1 MSENQNSL
9 SQPRIEL
16 RCPGGSGGLRRTG
29 KTAALTMN
37 YQPASTSLIRR
48 GPFAAL
54 ALFLCAGPF
63 AALPAEELPRE
74 AAQLL
79 DRYCVRCHKGEKP
92 KGGLDLSSARDSEAI
107 QRGRKKWESVSRMLA
122 LREMPPKKAR
132 QPSEAERLALRAA
145 VDAELDR
152 FDCDGVID
160 PGRPTIRRLSRYEY
174 ARTVRDLTGL
184 ELELADDFPADDV
197 GYGFDNIGDVLSL
210 PPLLLEKYMDSAE
223 KITGRLF
230 STLPA
235 AGAGLGHFEGELAAL
250 QNKTPNKQVLPAGSA
265 AGIYSNYELSVIY
278 EAREAGDY
286 VLRARAYGS
295 QAGPETVRMG
305 FRIDGKTVGEAQV
318 KAVAVAPKIY
328 EVAVRL
334 ARGQHRFGMALLN
347 DYYAPNDPNPALRG
361 DRNLFIDWFEAALVE
376 TKKPPVESSGLIV
389 RPLMEDGRPHAANI
403 RKTIETFVTR
413 AYRRPLQPGE
423 LDRLVQLGRG
433 VYEDEGTLEDAL
445 RVVFQAALSSP
456 YFIFRVELDAEP
468 ENPAAIH
475 PVAPYELATR
485 LSYFLWSS
493 MPDAEL
499 FKLAADGRLAEPKE
513 LDAQVRRMLRDPRA
527 SALAE
532 NFAEQWLQTRFL
544 AGSTP
549 DPDIFP
555 GFDEPL
561 REAMRQETRL
571 FFGAIVSEDRSM
583 MDFIDSD
590 FTYVNGRLARHY
602 GIDGVSGEEFKRVSV
617 KGTPRGGVLT
627 QASILTLT
635 SYPTRTSPVFRGKW
649 VLEQLL
655 GTPPPPPPPDVP
667 ELDGEGGA
675 VLTGSLRQRL
685 EKHRL
690 DSACAVCH
698 DRLDPLGFALENF
711 DAVGA
716 WREFDGKF
724 LVDAKAVLPGGK
736 PFEGPGELKVLLKN
750 SPKPFI
756 RALSE
761 KMLTYALGRGLEY
774 YDKCT
779 IDQLVDLAAAKGY
792 KISSLISGIVQSDTF
807 RLRRGGRSVK
817 QP

>member
-1 MSENQNSL
+1 MIL
-9 SQPRIEL
+9 PL
-16 RCPGGSGGLRRTG
+16 R
-29 KTAALTMN
+29 
-37 YQPASTSLIRR
+37 QPATTGSLKRATLVLLCSAIS
-48 GPFAAL
+48 AA
-54 ALFLCAGPF
+54 ASG
-63 AALPAEELPRE
+63 AEDFSRE
-74 AAQLL
+74 AAGLL
-79 DRYCVRCHKGEKP
+79 DRYCVRCHRGEKP
-92 KGGLDLSSARDSEAI
+92 KGGLDLEEARDPASV
-107 QRGRKKWESVSRMLA
+107 QRGRKKWEAVSRMLR
-122 LREMPPKKAR
+122 LREMPPKKAK
-132 QPSEAERLALRAA
+132 QPTEKERFALREAI
-145 VDAELDR
+145 DAELDR
-152 FDCDGVID
+152 FDCDGAID

-174 ARTVRDLTGL
+174 SRTVKDLTGL
-184 ELELADDFPADDV
+184 DIELTADFPADDV

-210 PPLLLEKYMDSAE
+210 PPLLLEKYIDSAE
-223 KITGRLF
+223 NVVEKLF
-230 STLPA
+230 STLA
-235 AGAGLGHFEGELAAL
+235 AEGAGLGHYEGEEAAPRNL
-250 QNKTPNKQVLPAGSA
+250 TPSNHVRRAGSDPKA
-265 AGIYSNYELSVIY
+265 AGIYSNSELSVTY
-278 EAREAGDY
+278 DAPESGDY
-286 VLRARAYGS
+286 MLRARAYGS

-305 FRIDGKTVGEAQV
+305 FRIDGKTVGEVLV
-318 KAVAVAPKIY
+318 KAVSASPQIY
-328 EVAVRL
+328 EKRVKL
-334 ARGQHRFGMALLN
+334 ERGKHRFGVALLN
-347 DYYAPNDPNPALRG
+347 DYDGTNNPNPALRG
-361 DRNLFIDWFEAALVE
+361 DRNLFVDWFEARLFEA
-376 TKKPPVESSGLIV
+376 KRPPVESSGLIV

-423 LDRLVQLGRG
+423 LERLVQLGRG

-456 YFIFRVELDAEP
+456 NFLFRVELDAEP

-475 PVAPYELATR
+475 PVRPHELAVR

-499 FKLAADGRLAEPKE
+499 FKLAADGSLADPGVLK
-513 LDAQVRRMLRDPRA
+513 AQVRRMLRDPR
-527 SALAE
+527 SRALAE

-544 AGSTP
+544 EGSTP

-555 GFDEPL
+555 AFDPAL
-561 REAMRQETRL
+561 RAAMREETRL
-571 FFGAIVSEDRSM
+571 FFSAIIREDRSVLEL
-583 MDFIDSD
+583 IDSD
-590 FTYVNGRLARHY
+590 FTYLNDRLARHY
-602 GIDGVSGEEFKRVSV
+602 GIEGVSGEEFRKVSV
-617 KGTPRGGVLT
+617 AGTPRGGVLT
-627 QASILTLT
+627 QGSVLTLT

-649 VLEQLL
+649 ILEQFL

-667 ELDGEGGA
+667 ELESEEGEA
-675 VLTGSLRQRL
+675 LTGSLRQRL

-690 DSACAVCH
+690 DPACAVCH

-716 WREFDGKF
+716 WREFDGKH

-736 PFEGPGELKVLLKN
+736 PFEGPSELKVLLK
-750 SPKPFI
+750 SRPKPFV

-807 RLRRGGRSVK
+807 RMRRGGRSVK

>member
-1 MSENQNSL
+1 
-9 SQPRIEL
+9 
-16 RCPGGSGGLRRTG
+16 
-29 KTAALTMN
+29 MN

-48 GPFAAL
+48 GSFAAL
-54 ALFLCAGPF
+54 VFFLCAGGL

-74 AAQLL
+74 AVKLL

-92 KGGLDLSSARDSEAI
+92 KGELDLSSARDSEAI

-152 FDCDGVID
+152 FDCDGAID

-184 ELELADDFPADDV
+184 EIELADDFPADDV

-210 PPLLLEKYMDSAE
+210 PPLLLEKYIDSAE
-223 KITGRLF
+223 KIAGRLF
-230 STLPA
+230 STLA
-235 AGAGLGHFEGELAAL
+235 VGGAGLGHFEGELAAP
-250 QNKTPNKQVLPAGSA
+250 QNKTPNEHVRRADDSEKV
-265 AGIYSNYELSVIY
+265 AGIYSNHELSVIY

-318 KAVAVAPKIY
+318 KAVAAAPKIY
-328 EVAVRL
+328 EVVVRL
-334 ARGQHRFGMALLN
+334 TPGQHRFGIALLN
-347 DYYAPNDPNPALRG
+347 DYYAPKDANPVLRG
-361 DRNLFIDWFEAALVE
+361 DRNLFIDWFEAALVA

-423 LDRLVQLGRG
+423 LERLVQLGRG

-468 ENPAAIH
+468 ENSAAIH

-499 FKLAADGRLAEPKE
+499 FKLAGDGSLAEPKA
-513 LDAQVRRMLRDPRA
+513 LDAQVRRMLSDPRA
-527 SALAE
+527 GALAE

-561 REAMRQETRL
+561 RAAMRQETRL

-617 KGTPRGGVLT
+617 KGSPRGGVLT
-627 QASILTLT
+627 QGSILTLT

-667 ELDGEGGA
+667 DLDGEGGA

-690 DSACAVCH
+690 DPACAVCH

-736 PFEGPGELKVLLKN
+736 PFEGPDELKVLLKN

-756 RALSE
+756 RSLSE

-807 RLRRGGRSVK
+807 RFRRGGRSLK

>member
-1 MSENQNSL
+1 MGPAPARSDRKTSVTFAIPGENIIL
-9 SQPRIEL
+9 ILPL
-16 RCPGGSGGLRRTG
+16 R
-29 KTAALTMN
+29 
-37 YQPASTSLIRR
+37 QPATTGSLKRATIV
-48 GPFAAL
+48 
-54 ALFLCAGPF
+54 LFCSVISVAVSG
-63 AALPAEELPRE
+63 AEDFSRE
-74 AAQLL
+74 AAGLL
-79 DRYCVRCHKGEKP
+79 DRYCVRCHRGEKP
-92 KGGLDLSSARDSEAI
+92 KGGLDLEEARDPASV
-107 QRGRKKWESVSRMLA
+107 QRGRKKWEAVSRMLR
-122 LREMPPKKAR
+122 LREMPPKKAK
-132 QPSEAERLALRAA
+132 QPTEKERLALREAI
-145 VDAELDR
+145 DSELDR
-152 FDCDGVID
+152 FDCDGAID

-174 ARTVRDLTGL
+174 SRTVKDLTGL
-184 ELELADDFPADDV
+184 DIELTADFPADDV

-210 PPLLLEKYMDSAE
+210 PPLLLEKYIDSAE
-223 KITGRLF
+223 KVTGRLF
-230 STLPA
+230 STQA
-235 AGAGLGHFEGELAAL
+235 AGGAGLGHFEGEVAAL
-250 QNKTPNKQVLPAGSA
+250 QNKTPNKQVRPAGST
-265 AGIYSNYELSVIY
+265 AGIYSNNELSVIY

-318 KAVAVAPKIY
+318 KAVAAAPKIY
-328 EVAVRL
+328 EVVVRL
-334 ARGQHRFGMALLN
+334 TPGQHRFGIALLN
-347 DYYAPNDPNPALRG
+347 DYYAPKDANPVLRG
-361 DRNLFIDWFEAALVE
+361 DRNLFIDWFEAALVA

-423 LDRLVQLGRG
+423 LERFVQLGRG

-456 YFIFRVELDAEP
+456 NFLFRVELDAEP

-475 PVAPYELATR
+475 PVRPHELAVR

-499 FKLAADGRLAEPKE
+499 FKLAADGSLADPGVLK
-513 LDAQVRRMLRDPRA
+513 AQVRRMLRDPR
-527 SALAE
+527 SRALAE

-544 AGSTP
+544 EGSTP

-555 GFDEPL
+555 AFDPAL
-561 REAMRQETRL
+561 RAAMREETRL
-571 FFGAIVSEDRSM
+571 FFSAIIREDRSVLE
-583 MDFIDSD
+583 FIDSD
-590 FTYVNGRLARHY
+590 FTYLNDRLARHY
-602 GIDGVSGEEFKRVSV
+602 GIEGVSGEEFRKVSV
-617 KGTPRGGVLT
+617 AGTPRGGVLT
-627 QASILTLT
+627 QGSVLTLT

-649 VLEQLL
+649 ILEQFL

-667 ELDGEGGA
+667 ELESEEGEA
-675 VLTGSLRQRL
+675 LTGSLRQRL

-690 DSACAVCH
+690 DPACAVCH

-711 DAVGA
+711 DAVGV
-716 WREFDGKF
+716 WREFDGKH

-736 PFEGPGELKVLLKN
+736 PFEGPSELKALLK
-750 SPKPFI
+750 SRPEPFV

-779 IDQLVDLAAAKGY
+779 IDQLVDLASAKGY

-807 RLRRGGRSVK
+807 RMRRGGRSVK

>member
-1 MSENQNSL
+1 MPENQNSL
-9 SQPRIEL
+9 GLPRIEL
-16 RCPGGSGGLRRTG
+16 RCPG

-54 ALFLCAGPF
+54 ALFLCAGSS
-63 AALPAEELPRE
+63 AVLPAEELSRE

-92 KGGLDLSSARDSEAI
+92 KGGLDLSAARDSEAI
-107 QRGRKKWESVSRMLA
+107 QRGRKKWESVSRMLV

-145 VDAELDR
+145 VDAELNR
-152 FDCDGVID
+152 FDCDGAID

-184 ELELADDFPADDV
+184 EIELADDFPADDV

-210 PPLLLEKYMDSAE
+210 PPLLLEKYIDSAE
-223 KITGRLF
+223 NIVSTLF
-230 STLPA
+230 STLA
-235 AGAGLGHFEGELAAL
+235 VGGSGLVHYEGEEAAPR
-250 QNKTPNKQVLPAGSA
+250 NRTPNKHVRRAGTDDKA

-278 EAREAGDY
+278 EASESGDY

-318 KAVAVAPKIY
+318 KAVAAAPQVY
-328 EVAVRL
+328 E
-334 ARGQHRFGMALLN
+334 ARVKLNKGKHRFGVALLN
-347 DYYAPNDPNPALRG
+347 DYDGTGNPNPALRG
-361 DRNLFIDWFEAALVE
+361 DRNLFIDWFEIGLFELQKAPA
-376 TKKPPVESSGLIV
+376 ESSGMIV
-389 RPLMEDGRPHAANI
+389 RPLMEDGRPHLGNI
-403 RKTIETFVTR
+403 SKTIKGFVTR
-413 AYRRPLQPGE
+413 AYRRPLQDGE
-423 LDRLVQLGRG
+423 LERFVQLGRA
-433 VYEDEGTLEDAL
+433 VVDDEGSIEDAL
-445 RVVFQAALSSP
+445 RVIFQAALSSP
-456 YFIFRVELDAEP
+456 HFLFRVELDAEP
-468 ENPAAIH
+468 ENPGAIH

-499 FKLAADGRLAEPKE
+499 FKLAGDGSLADPKVLA
-513 LDAQVRRMLRDPRA
+513 AQVQRMLRDPRA
-527 SALAE
+527 DALAE

-667 ELDGEGGA
+667 DLDGEGDA

-690 DSACAVCH
+690 DPACAVCH

-774 YDKCT
+774 YDKCA